1 MDVKT
6 WFDKEI
12 APCVRADGGW
22 LELTGL
28 GEGAASVT
36 ARGECAHCK
45 ALDRC
50 LRWVQERAER
60 DLGLE
65 ISFSV
70 SREPFLWRK

>member
-1 MDVKT
+1 MVKVL
-6 WFDKEI
+6 K
-12 APCVRADGGW
+12 
-22 LELTGL
+22 LENL
-28 GEGAASVT
+28 
-36 ARGECAHCK
+36 ECAHCA